1 MPVTVVVGGQFGGEG
16 KGKVSHFLAQ
26 ETNATV
32 AIRVG
37 GSNSGHTVIGPSGS
51 PVILRQLPTPAL
63 LPNVAC
69 VLGAGSYIDIDIL
82 FDEIS
87 RIGLSKDR
95 LFIDPNAM
103 VVTDKELLEEKNSSL
118 RKNIGSTLSGTG
130 AAVRRRI
137 SRDSSVVLA
146 RDNERLKPFVR
157 PVVTFLREKLSR
169 NERIIIE
176 GTQGFG
182 LSLLHSEHY
191 PYVTSRDTTAAA
203 FVSEAGLSPLDVD
216 DIVLV
221 IRAFPIRVGGN
232 SGTLPNETTWETV
245 TKESGIEGQITE
257 YTSVTKTVRRVAR
270 FDHKLVCQAIM
281 VNHPTRIVLN
291 HLDYID
297 AAYKLLNESTNKVLE
312 FINKAELVVERR
324 IDYLGFGPASMID
337 NTLKVKRVNI
347 L

>member
-26 ETNATV
+26 DTNVTV

-51 PVILRQLPTPAL
+51 SIILRQLSTLAI

-69 VLGAGSYIDIDIL
+69 VLGAGSYIDPDIL
-82 FDEIS
+82 FDEVS
-87 RIGLSKDR
+87 RTGLSKDR

-103 VVTDKELLEEKNSSL
+103 VVTNKELLEEKNSSL
-118 RKNIGSTLSGTG
+118 RENIGSTLSGTG
-130 AAVRRRI
+130 AAVIRRI
-137 SRDSSVVLA
+137 SRDSFIILA
-146 RDNERLKPFVR
+146 KDNERLKPFVR
-157 PVVTFLREKLSR
+157 PVVPFLRERLSR

-191 PYVTSRDTTAAA
+191 PYVTSRDTTAAT

-216 DIVLV
+216 DVVMV
-221 IRAFPIRVGGN
+221 IRTFPIRVGGN
-232 SGTLPNETTWETV
+232 SGPLPNETTWETI
-245 TKESGIEGQITE
+245 TKESGIKGKIMEH
-257 YTSVTKTVRRVAR
+257 TSVTKTVRRVGL
-270 FDHKLVCQAIM
+270 FDPTIVRKAIE
-281 VNHPTRIVLN
+281 VNRPTRIVLN

-297 AAYKLLNESTNKVLE
+297 CRIVDGVVTNEAID
-312 FINKAELVVERR
+312 FINYVESSIEQSLDFIGVCNSKLCNRN
-324 IDYLGFGPASMID
+324 LFVKGFE
-337 NTLKVKRVNI
+337 VK
-347 L
+347 